1 MTNPLEGS
9 NPSPSAN
16 GASANHADPHVSD
29 SRADAFAALGAATL
43 GESGGRPMAPRVK
56 AAWRGARI
64 SAPAYPVTCAPGDNL
79 AIHVAV
85 AEAPTGAVIVASVGD
100 EPARGYWGEV
110 LTTGAEARGI
120 VGLVIDGGVR
130 DVSALEAHGFP
141 VFSSMIALR
150 GATKEHPGRVGG
162 QAHVGDVLVHQGDWI
177 VADAD
182 GVTVLPHAA
191 LDDVLAAGR
200 AREAKE
206 AGFFETLRAGKTT
219 IELLGLDTSPI
230 TRD

>member
-1 MTNPLEGS
+1 MSTDYVTG
-9 NPSPSAN
+9 
-16 GASANHADPHVSD
+16 
-29 SRADAFAALGAATL
+29 FAQLGAATL
-43 GESGGRPMAPRVK
+43 GESGGRPMSPRIR
-56 AAWRGARI
+56 AAWPGARI
-64 SAPAYPVTCAPGDNL
+64 SAPAFPVTCAAGDNL

-85 AEAPTGAVIVASVGD
+85 AEAPPGHVLVVSVGI
-100 EPARGYWGEV
+100 EAERGYWGEV

-120 VGLVIDGGVR
+120 AGLVIDGGVR

-141 VFSSMIALR
+141 VFSTMIALR

-162 QAHVGDVLVHQGDWI
+162 SSIVGDIQVEQDDWI

-182 GVTVLPHAA
+182 GVTLVPRTK
-191 LDDVLAAGR
+191 LDDVLTAGR

-206 AGFFETLRAGKTT
+206 ATFFEELRAGKTT
-219 IELLGLDTSPI
+219 IDLLGLDTSAI

>member
-1 MTNPLEGS
+1 MTSEYV
-9 NPSPSAN
+9 A
-16 GASANHADPHVSD
+16 
-29 SRADAFAALGAATL
+29 AFAQLGAATL
-43 GESGGRPMAPRVK
+43 GESGARPMSPRVK
-56 AAWRGARI
+56 AAWPGARI
-64 SAPAYPVTCAPGDNL
+64 SAPAFPVTCAAGDNL

-85 AEAPTGAVIVASVGD
+85 AEAPEGHVLVVSVGK
-100 EPARGYWGEV
+100 EAERGYWGEV

-120 VGLVIDGGVR
+120 AGLVIDGGVR
-130 DVSALEAHGFP
+130 DVTALQAHGFA
-141 VFSSMIALR
+141 VFSTMVALR

-162 QAHVGDVLVHQGDWI
+162 SSIVGDIQVELDDWI

-182 GVTVLPHAA
+182 GVAVVPHTK

-206 AGFFETLRAGKTT
+206 AKYFEELRAGRTT

>member
-1 MTNPLEGS
+1 M
-9 NPSPSAN
+9 
-16 GASANHADPHVSD
+16 ASDYVA
-29 SRADAFAALGAATL
+29 AFAQLGAATI
-43 GESGGRPMAPRVK
+43 GESGGRPMSPRVR
-56 AAWRGARI
+56 AAWPGARI
-64 SAPAYPVTCAPGDNL
+64 SAPAFPVTCAAGDNL

-85 AEAPTGAVIVASVGD
+85 AEAHAGHVLVVSVGI
-100 EPARGYWGEV
+100 EAERGYWGEV

-120 VGLVIDGGVR
+120 SGLVIDGGVR

-141 VFSSMIALR
+141 VFSTMIALR

-162 QAHVGDVLVHQGDWI
+162 SSIVGDIQVEQGDWI

-182 GVTVLPHAA
+182 GVTVVPHTK

-206 AGFFETLRAGKTT
+206 AKMFEELRAGRTT
-219 IELLGLDTSPI
+219 IELLGLDTGPI
-230 TRD
+230 TRDT